1 MIYHLGKGKHGLKMK
16 DWIIKKDQ
24 NRASRGNPD
33 LQIFRNSFL
42 AMLEKEGAHPH
53 PLKSF
58 YNTQLGFKLMS
69 QI

>member
-1 MIYHLGKGKHGLKMK
+1 MQ
-16 DWIIKKDQ
+16 DWVIKKDHM
-24 NRASRGNPD
+24 RAAKKYPD

-53 PLKSF
+53 PLKSL

>member
-1 MIYHLGKGKHGLKMK
+1 MQ
-16 DWIIKKDQ
+16 DWVIKKDHM
-24 NRASRGNPD
+24 RAAKKYPD

>member
-33 LQIFRNSFL
+33 LQIFRKSYL
-42 AMLEKEGAHPH
+42 AMLEKEGAHTLPPKASTIH
-53 PLKSF
+53 SLDS
-58 YNTQLGFKLMS
+58 N
-69 QI
+69 

>member
-1 MIYHLGKGKHGLKMK
+1 LGSPKGKHKLKMQ
-16 DWIIKKDQ
+16 DWVIKKDH
-24 NRASRGNPD
+24 NRALKKLPD
-33 LQIFRNSFL
+33 LQLYRNSFL